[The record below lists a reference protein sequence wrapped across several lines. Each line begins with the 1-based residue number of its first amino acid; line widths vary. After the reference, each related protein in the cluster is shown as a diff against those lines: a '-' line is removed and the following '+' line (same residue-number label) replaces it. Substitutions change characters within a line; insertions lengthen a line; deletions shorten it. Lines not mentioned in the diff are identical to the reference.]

1 MPGAAVCGCSSGAV
15 GIGAAGRGRGDGFG
29 IGFGDAGRAGAALR
43 TAAFFAE
50 RFIAF
55 GAFGAFGAFAAFG
68 AFLALAFRAFAF
80 MDRFADFRE
89 DLADFFEERFIA
101 LLPDLPFAL
110 FFVFFAMSHRF
121 RLDVEVPIDKRRH
134 CGTKKCR
141 CYTRST

>member
-1 MPGAAVCGCSSGAV
+1 MPGAAVCGCSSGAD

-29 IGFGDAGRAGAALR
+29 IGDTGRAGAALR

-50 RFIAF
+50 RFI
-55 GAFGAFGAFAAFG
+55 AFGAFAAFG

-80 MDRFADFRE
+80 MDRFAGFRE

>member
-1 MPGAAVCGCSSGAV
+1 MPGAAVCGCRSV
-15 GIGAAGRGRGDGFG
+15 PDGIVAGAGRGRGEGFA
-29 IGFGDAGRAGAALR
+29 IGAGAAFGAAMRADPALRAGA
-43 TAAFFAE
+43 FFDD
-50 RFIAF
+50 RFIDF
-55 GAFGAFGAFAAFG
+55 GAFVAFGAFAA
-68 AFLALAFRAFAF
+68 LRPFAF
-80 MDRFADFRE
+80 MDRFAGFRE

>member
-1 MPGAAVCGCSSGAV
+1 MPGAAVCGCSSGAD
-15 GIGAAGRGRGDGFG
+15 GIGAAGRGRGERFG
-29 IGFGDAGRAGAALR
+29 ICIGDALRAGAAVR
-43 TAAFFAE
+43 AGAFFPD

-55 GAFGAFGAFAAFG
+55 GAFEAFIFFGAFA
-68 AFLALAFRAFAF
+68 
-80 MDRFADFRE
+80 FADRLAGFR
-89 DLADFFEERFIA
+89 DDRADFFDERFIA

-110 FFVFFAMSHRF
+110 FLVFFAMSHRF